1 MPAQALFGISVAF
14 SFMAWG
20 IVAAQY
26 LWPELRDQPRVQ
38 ALRPLLILHSF
49 RFIGLAFLVPGV
61 VAPEL
66 PAAFAHPAA
75 YGDLLAAVLALLALA
90 GLQTKL
96 GILLVWVFNLWGTVD
111 LLYAF
116 YQGNS
121 VGFAPG
127 QLGAAYFIPTVIV
140 PLLLITHGL
149 VFRLLPQSDRVKPL
163 TEAGELGQGST

>member
-14 SFMAWG
+14 SFIVWG

-26 LWPELRDQPRVQ
+26 LWPELRDQSRVQ
-38 ALRPLLILHSF
+38 ALRPLLVLYSF

-61 VAPEL
+61 VSAEL
-66 PAAFAHPAA
+66 SAGFARPAAV
-75 YGDLLAAVLALLALA
+75 GDLIAAVLALLALA
-90 GLQTKL
+90 GLRTRM
-96 GILLVWVFNLWGTVD
+96 GIPLVWVFNLWGTAD

-121 VGFAPG
+121 VGMLPG

-149 VFRLLPQSDRVKPL
+149 VFRLLLQGDRVAAPRDSRR
-163 TEAGELGQGST
+163 AV

>member
-14 SFMAWG
+14 SFIAWG
-20 IVAAQY
+20 VVAACCI
-26 LWPELRDQPRVQ
+26 WPALRSRPQVD

-49 RFIGLAFLVPGV
+49 RFVGLAFLVPGV

-66 PAAFAHPAA
+66 PLTFASPAA
-75 YGDLLAAVLALLALA
+75 YGDLIAAVLALLALA
-90 GLQTKL
+90 ALRGRL
-96 GILLVWVFNLWGTVD
+96 GIPLVWVFNLWGTAD

-121 VGFAPG
+121 GGLVPG
-127 QLGAAYFIPTVIV
+127 QLGACYFIVTVAV

-149 VFRLLPQSDRVKPL
+149 VFRLL
-163 TEAGELGQGST
+163 LGGASQERIATS

>member
-1 MPAQALFGISVAF
+1 MPPQALFGISVLF
-14 SFMAWG
+14 GFIAWG

-26 LWPELRDQPRVQ
+26 LWPKLRDRPRLL
-38 ALRPLLILHSF
+38 ALRPLLVLHSF

-61 VAPEL
+61 VSPEL
-66 PAAFAHPAA
+66 SAAFARPAA
-75 YGDLLAAVLALLALA
+75 YGDLVAAILALVALA
-90 GLQTKL
+90 GLQTRR
-96 GILLVWVFNLWGTVD
+96 GILLVWVFNLWGTAD

-127 QLGAAYFIPTVIV
+127 QLGAAYFIPTVVV

-149 VFRLLPQSDRVKPL
+149 VFRLLLRDPVTAPRGKPQAV
-163 TEAGELGQGST
+163 